1 MRASLILAAASLA
14 LAGASPAHAF
24 IFGRKKPA
32 EPQQTPTAAP
42 QLPTAADTPQVKMP
56 GEVVAGAGAPAAA
69 PMLKPATPAER
80 AAADKLD
87 LMGQATFWVREH
99 TITPG
104 DREAAERAVAALRR
118 INSQERAAEI
128 AGQAVMQHRQSPALW
143 ADLGLSLAAMGQGS
157 NAALALREAIRL
169 NSRDARLHSALGVA
183 LDQMNQPEQARA
195 AYTEALRISPNDPN
209 IMTNLGLSYVMS
221 GDLPQAEATL
231 RRAAAAPGAGAT
243 TRQNLS
249 MVLGLQGKF
258 DEAERLQLAD
268 LPPQMA
274 AQNMAWL
281 RAMTAERRSWDSVRT
296 AGPPATP

>member
-1 MRASLILAAASLA
+1 MRVSLILAAASLA

-32 EPQQTPTAAP
+32 EPQQTPAAAP
-42 QLPTAADTPQVKMP
+42 RAPSAADTPQVKMP
-56 GEVVAGAGAPAAA
+56 GEVVAGAGAPAPA

-169 NSRDARLHSALGVA
+169 NPRDARLHSALGVA

>member
-14 LAGASPAHAF
+14 LAAAGPAHAF
-24 IFGRKKPA
+24 IFGRNKQPA
-32 EPQQTPTAAP
+32 QAPAAAP

-56 GEVVAGAGAPAAA
+56 GELVAGAGAPPAA
-69 PMLKPATPAER
+69 PLLKPATPAER

-87 LMGQATFWVREH
+87 LMGQATFWVREF

-143 ADLGLSLAAMGQGS
+143 ADLGLSLTALGQGS

-169 NSRDARLHSALGVA
+169 NPRDARLHSALGVA

-195 AYTEALRISPNDPN
+195 SYAEALKLSPNDAN
-209 IMTNLGLSYVMS
+209 VMTNLGLSYLMA
-221 GDLPQAEATL
+221 GDLPKAEEIL
-231 RRAAAAPGAGAT
+231 RRAATMPGAGAT

-274 AQNMAWL
+274 AQNMAWM
-281 RAMTAERRSWDSVRT
+281 RAMTAERRSWDQVRD

>member
-1 MRASLILAAASLA
+1 MRATLILAAASLA

-24 IFGRKKPA
+24 IFGRNKQPA
-32 EPQQTPTAAP
+32 QPQAGAAQTPG
-42 QLPTAADTPQVKMP
+42 AADTPQVKMP
-56 GEVVAGAGAPAAA
+56 GELVAGAGAPPAA
-69 PMLKPATPAER
+69 PLLKPATPAER
-80 AAADKLD
+80 AASDKLD

-128 AGQAVMQHRQSPALW
+128 AGQAVIQHRQSPALW
-143 ADLGLSLAAMGQGS
+143 ADLGLSLTALGQGAD
-157 NAALALREAIRL
+157 AALALREAIRL
-169 NSRDARLHSALGVA
+169 NPRDARLYSALGVA
-183 LDQMNQPEQARA
+183 LDQMNQPEPARA
-195 AYTEALRISPNDPN
+195 AYAEALRIAPNDPN
-209 IMTNLGLSYVMS
+209 VTTNLGLSYVMT
-221 GDLPQAEATL
+221 GDLAKAEETL
-231 RRAAAAPGAGAT
+231 RRAAAMPGAGAT

-274 AQNMAWL
+274 AQNMDWL